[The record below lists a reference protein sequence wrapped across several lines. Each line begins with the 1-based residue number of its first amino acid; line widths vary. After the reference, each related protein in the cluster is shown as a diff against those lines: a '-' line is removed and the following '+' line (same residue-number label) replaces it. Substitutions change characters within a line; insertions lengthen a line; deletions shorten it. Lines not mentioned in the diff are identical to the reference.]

1 MYQAQ
6 SCLRFGYKKQ
16 LIEPIKQEKTGSQN
30 TGDNVCFII
39 HSRDANTHTH
49 THVCK
54 PTHFSVVRFMTSSNI
69 TDDKWCIVV

>member
-6 SCLRFGYKKQ
+6 SCLRFSYKKQ

-30 TGDNVCFII
+30 FGDNVCFII
-39 HSRDANTHTH
+39 HSRDAHTH
-49 THVCK
+49 K

>member
-6 SCLRFGYKKQ
+6 SCLAIKKQ

-39 HSRDANTHTH
+39 HSRDTNTHTFVNPH
-49 THVCK
+49 T
-54 PTHFSVVRFMTSSNI
+54 SQWS
-69 TDDKWCIVV
+69 DL